1 MKKFITTILL
11 FFGIIFSTVAQNV
24 IKGVV
29 VDSEKNTQLK
39 GVAINVKKNTVNTL
53 TNENGVFIL
62 QNLTNGSYVLEI
74 SFKGYETQNFPVELS
89 GTTVDLGNILL
100 YEDLNEEEDLST
112 VTLTDDELNDDTSAA
127 DNISGL
133 LQASRDI
140 YLRTAA
146 FEFSSSFF
154 RIRGLDSENGKVLIN
169 GIEMNKLYNG
179 RPQWSNWGGLNDV
192 LRNQEFSNGLR
203 ASDYT
208 FGGILGSTNINV
220 RPSEQR
226 TGTRISYASSNRSYT
241 HRAMATHSTG
251 LSEDGWAFTVAASR
265 REGREGFVDGTMYNA
280 TSFFGSVEKK
290 FNDKHSLSFTSITAL
305 NRRGKSAP
313 QTQEVFDLRG
323 IQYNSYWGT
332 QDGKI
337 RNSRIK
343 EVSEP
348 ILMLNHYWDINETT
362 SLNTNASYQTGNIG
376 NSRIDNNGT
385 KVDGDAVDGEG
396 NPYIIN
402 LGASNPDP
410 TYYQKLPSYG
420 LRQGYSNIYEI
431 QQNFVND
438 GQLNWNSLY
447 NANANSNNNGNSSYV
462 LYEDRND
469 DTQFT
474 VNTILNKD
482 ISDNFKLNA
491 RVQYTQLTSKNFAE
505 IIDLLGGTGYLD
517 ADSFADTFD
526 EKQNNLL
533 NPLYI
538 AGVGDVFKYNFN
550 LYSNV
555 VDGFLQGQFKFNKV
569 DFYLAT
575 SISNTSH
582 QRDGLF
588 QNGGFVDNS
597 FGKSEEL
604 NFTNYGAKG
613 GMTYK
618 ISGRHIVD
626 INAGYLTKAPNLRN
640 SFSNS
645 RENNNT
651 VENLTSEKVISADA
665 SYIFRGPFLQAKLT
679 GYYTKIQD
687 ATEISFFF
695 ADGIGG
701 DNTAFVQ
708 EILSG
713 IDKKHFGAEFGVE
726 AQVTPTIKLKAAG
739 NFGQYTYDNNPNLYL
754 TTENNTRS
762 QDAGFIDG
770 RKDFGASNLKN
781 YKLAAGPQTAYSVGF
796 EYRDPDYWFVSAT
809 ANFFDNVYVDIAP
822 LTRTSNFADDGGIPF
837 NDYDEDIARQLLQ
850 QERFDNYMVVNM
862 IGGKSWKIGNQYI
875 SLFAS
880 IGNIFDTK
888 YKSGGFEQGRNA
900 NYRQLKEDKS
910 LDIPV
915 FGNKYWFGRGTT
927 YFLSL
932 NYRF

>member
-1 MKKFITTILL
+1 M
-11 FFGIIFSTVAQNV
+11 
-24 IKGVV
+24 
-29 VDSEKNTQLK
+29 
-39 GVAINVKKNTVNTL
+39 
-53 TNENGVFIL
+53 
-62 QNLTNGSYVLEI
+62 
-74 SFKGYETQNFPVELS
+74 S

-251 LSEDGWAFTVAASR
+251 LSEDGWAFTLAASR

-597 FGKSEEL
+597 YGKSEEL

>member
-1 MKKFITTILL
+1 MKKFITALLL
-11 FFGIIFSTVAQNV
+11 FFGIIFSTSAQNV
-24 IKGVV
+24 IKGVI

-39 GVAINVKKNTVNTL
+39 GVAIKVKKNTISTL
-53 TNENGVFIL
+53 TNENCVFIL
-62 QNLTNGSYVLEI
+62 QNLMNGSYVLEI
-74 SFKGYETQNFPVELS
+74 SFNGYETQNFPVELS
-89 GTTVDLGNILL
+89 GTTIDLGTILL
-100 YEDLNEEEDLST
+100 YEDLTEEEDLST

-226 TGTRISYASSNRSYT
+226 TGTRISYASSNRRYV
-241 HRAMATHSTG
+241 HRVMATHSTG

-323 IQYNSYWGT
+323 IQYNSYWGS
-332 QDGKI
+332 QNGKI

-348 ILMLNHYWDINETT
+348 ILMLNHYWDINENT
-362 SLNTNASYQTGNIG
+362 SLNTNVSYQTGKIG

-431 QQNFVND
+431 QQNFIND
-438 GQLNWNSLY
+438 GQLDWNSLY
-447 NANANSNNNGNSSYV
+447 NANANANNNGNSSYV

-474 VNTILNKD
+474 INTILNKD
-482 ISDNFKLNA
+482 LSDNFKINA

-538 AGVGDVFKYNFN
+538 AGAGDRFKYNFD
-550 LYSNV
+550 LHSNV

-575 SISNTSH
+575 TISNTSH
-582 QRDGLF
+582 QRDGLY
-588 QNGGFVDNS
+588 QNGGFPDNS
-597 FGKSEEL
+597 YGKSEEL

-618 ISGRHIVD
+618 ISGRHILD

-651 VENLTSEKVISADA
+651 VENLTSEKVLSADA

-739 NFGQYTYDNNPNLYL
+739 NLGQYTYDNNPNLYL

-762 QDAGFIDG
+762 LDAGFIDG
-770 RKDFGASNLKN
+770 RKDFGVSNLKN

-850 QERFDNYMVVNM
+850 QEKFDNYMVVNM

-880 IGNIFDTK
+880 IGNLFNTR

>member
-588 QNGGFVDNS
+588 QNGGFTDNS
-597 FGKSEEL
+597 YGKSEEL